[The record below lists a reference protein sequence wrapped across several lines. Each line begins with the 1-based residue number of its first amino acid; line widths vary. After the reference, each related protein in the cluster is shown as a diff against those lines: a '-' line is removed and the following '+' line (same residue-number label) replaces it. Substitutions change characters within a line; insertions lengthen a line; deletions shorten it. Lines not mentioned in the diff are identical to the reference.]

1 MTVSGLERL
10 LEDRF
15 VFFFV
20 LGGGGGEPFVFG
32 LDAKIS
38 SISEA
43 GMVVVCVCVRV
54 TGMCDRQRH
63 TWGPSSAYAVPPAVR
78 PSKPRQSRVQCYLSL
93 PTSCGLTIHRTRI
106 RLQPPHSCLRT
117 PLSIQHPYSI
127 LTWMWQ
133 RSRCPP
139 TLGVK

>member
-20 LGGGGGEPFVFG
+20 LGSGGEPFVFG

-43 GMVVVCVCVRV
+43 GMVVVWVCA
-54 TGMCDRQRH
+54 CDE
-63 TWGPSSAYAVPPAVR
+63 YV
-78 PSKPRQSRVQCYLSL
+78 
-93 PTSCGLTIHRTRI
+93 
-106 RLQPPHSCLRT
+106 
-117 PLSIQHPYSI
+117 
-127 LTWMWQ
+127 
-133 RSRCPP
+133 
-139 TLGVK
+139 